1 MPEECTGVMG
11 GWEITHYSIQRAKMV
26 TVGDS
31 VRPVWFLLLACLGL
45 LGRWPCVAMPTQESG
60 TNNMPSELLVSDD
73 YYDVFDDTP
82 LETKP
87 GPKHESGQQP
97 CDYDV
102 CLEQKEPCSVLA
114 ARKGCLCPGI
124 TLEDVAPEAPTV
136 TSLTPGGSEGVT
148 VRWCAPYSLVTA
160 YTIKGAEKEPVRVG
174 SHLRSGKLKGLN
186 DGDKV
191 CVLAENAAGEGPVSC
206 MTYRAEKDNAS
217 LTAGLIGGALGL
229 GLLAVLAVL
238 LWKYTQRRRSGAR
251 LSTQD
256 RDDSHQGLSDSNRV
270 SLDVL

>member
-1 MPEECTGVMG
+1 M
-11 GWEITHYSIQRAKMV
+11 ITVR
-26 TVGDS
+26 DS
-31 VRPVWFLLLACLGL
+31 VRPVWFLLLAFLAL
-45 LGRWPCVAMPTQESG
+45 LGSWPCVAIPTQESG
-60 TNNMPSELLVSDD
+60 TNDMLSELLVSDD
-73 YYDVFDDTP
+73 YYDVLDDP
-82 LETKP
+82 PPETKP
-87 GPKHESGQQP
+87 GPKNESALQP

-114 ARKGCLCPGI
+114 AGKCLCPGI
-124 TLEDVAPEAPTV
+124 TLEDMAPEAPTV

-160 YTIKGAEKEPVRVG
+160 YTIKGAEQEPVRVG
-174 SHLRSGKLKGLN
+174 SHLRSSKLKGLN

-191 CVLAENAAGEGPVSC
+191 CVLAENAVGEGPESC
-206 MTYRAEKDNAS
+206 MVYRAEKDAA

-229 GLLAVLAVL
+229 GLLAALAGL
-238 LWKYTQRRRSGAR
+238 LWKYTQRRKSGAR

>member
-1 MPEECTGVMG
+1 M
-11 GWEITHYSIQRAKMV
+11 ITVR
-26 TVGDS
+26 DS
-31 VRPVWFLLLACLGL
+31 TRPVWFLLLAL
-45 LGRWPCVAMPTQESG
+45 LGSWPCVAIPTQESG
-60 TNNMPSELLVSDD
+60 TNNMLSELLVSDD
-73 YYDVFDDTP
+73 YYSVLDDPP
-82 LETKP
+82 LEAKP
-87 GPKHESGQQP
+87 GPKNESAQQP

-102 CLEQKEPCSVLA
+102 CLEQKEPCL
-114 ARKGCLCPGI
+114 ARKDCLCRGI

-148 VRWCAPYSLVTA
+148 VRWCAPYSLVTT
-160 YTIKGAEKEPVRVG
+160 YTIKGAEQEPVRVG
-174 SHLRSGKLKGLN
+174 SHLRSSKLKGLN

-191 CVLAENAAGEGPVSC
+191 CVLAENAAGEGPESC
-206 MTYRAEKDNAS
+206 MMYLAEKDNAY

-238 LWKYTQRRRSGAR
+238 LWKYTQRRRTGAR
-251 LSTQD
+251 LSIQD